1 MLVIYE
7 AATAWHV
14 EALTVVPIHILLQFN
29 YAQNVHLY
37 NYLRMT
43 CSNTPNKLRNVAEST
58 WKMKKK
64 ACNFESDQ
72 PISWREG

>member
-1 MLVIYE
+1 MLGIYE

-43 CSNTPNKLRNVAEST
+43 CSSALNNLMNVAEST
-58 WKMKKK
+58 WK
-64 ACNFESDQ
+64 
-72 PISWREG
+72 